1 MEITTKKLDAYID
14 VLQPEIN
21 DYIARLDKKKIVEAC
36 AVISESKRNHGRVHI
51 TGVGKPSHVAEYIA
65 ALNSSV
71 GTPTYYLDTTEAIH
85 GSAGQ
90 VLPEDVVIA
99 ISNSGQTEELKRT
112 VTSLKRLDAKIIGV
126 SGGENSWLKDH
137 STVFLLA
144 GVNQEGDDL
153 NKPPRISIIAEIIVL
168 QCLSI
173 LLQQEEQLD
182 LDKYYQ
188 WHPGGALGASIKNIK
203 EVGIK

>member
-1 MEITTKKLDAYID
+1 M
-14 VLQPEIN
+14 VQP
-21 DYIARLDKKKIVEAC
+21 
-36 AVISESKRNHGRVHI
+36 
-51 TGVGKPSHVAEYIA
+51 
-65 ALNSSV
+65 
-71 GTPTYYLDTTEAIH
+71 
-85 GSAGQ
+85 
-90 VLPEDVVIA
+90 

-112 VTSLKRLDAKIIGV
+112 VESLKRLDAKIIGV
-126 SGGENSWLKDH
+126 SGGEDSWLKDQ

-188 WHPGGALGASIKNIK
+188 WHPGGALGESIKNRK
-203 EVGIK
+203 KVGL

>member
-1 MEITTKKLDAYID
+1 MKRTTKKLDAYIE

-21 DYIARLDKKKIVEAC
+21 DYINHIDKEKIVEAC
-36 AVISESKRNHGRVHI
+36 NIISESRQNHGRVHI

-90 VLPEDVVIA
+90 VLPGDVVIA

-112 VTSLKRLDAKIIGV
+112 VASLKRLDAKIIGV
-126 SGGENSWLKDH
+126 SGGENSWLKEH
-137 STVFLLA
+137 SSVFLLA
-144 GVNQEGDDL
+144 GVTQEGDDL

-182 LDKYYQ
+182 LDKYYL
-188 WHPGGALGASIKNIK
+188 WHPGGALGESIKKSK
-203 EVGIK
+203 EVGLK

>member
-21 DYIARLDKKKIVEAC
+21 EYIKRMDKSKIVEAC
-36 AVISESKRNHGRVHI
+36 EVISESKRKHGRVHV

-90 VLPEDVVIA
+90 VLPGDVVIA

-112 VTSLKRLDAKIIGV
+112 VESLKRLEAKIIGV
-126 SGGENSWLKDH
+126 SGGENSWLKDQ

-168 QCLSI
+168 QSLSI

-188 WHPGGALGASIKNIK
+188 WHPGGALGESIKNRK
-203 EVGIK
+203 KVGL